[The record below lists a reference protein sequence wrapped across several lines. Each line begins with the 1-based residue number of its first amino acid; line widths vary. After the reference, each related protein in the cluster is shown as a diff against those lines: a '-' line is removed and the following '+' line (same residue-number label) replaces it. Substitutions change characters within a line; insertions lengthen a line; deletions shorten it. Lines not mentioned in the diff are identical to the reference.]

1 MQKAGRQR
9 SAICLG
15 LPNALSPLFMKAHA
29 RGLTLV
35 GDVGGTNC
43 RLALAER
50 TVSGGIELH
59 HSERFAVSEYDHFN
73 DVVAAYLSAHK
84 IDVKQGAFAFAG
96 PKFDDEIRM
105 TNLNWIVSEDELR
118 TRFGLEMAVVLN
130 DFVAMA
136 NGARIISDDGFETL
150 IPGKVDYSK
159 PVAVM
164 GPGTGL
170 GLSYIL
176 PGKPVRII
184 PTEGGHTAF
193 APGNELER
201 EVLAFWSKR
210 LPFVSAETLLSG
222 PGMARL
228 HMAICAIMD
237 SPDNGLTA
245 PEIVSAAELD
255 KSSIARVTVNHFC
268 SMLGGFAGN
277 AAVTQ
282 GASGGVVIGGGVSR
296 HISKYIEGSEFT
308 SRFKDRGPGSWYVEN
323 IPVRLIQAN
332 FVPLYGA
339 AAMVLNA

>member
-1 MQKAGRQR
+1 MAP
-9 SAICLG
+9 SL
-15 LPNALSPLFMKAHA
+15 LPTANSKE
-29 RGLTLV
+29 LTLV

-50 TVSGGIELH
+50 TASGGIELH
-59 HSERFAVSEYDHFN
+59 HSERFAVSEYGHFN
-73 DVVAAYLSAHK
+73 DVVAAYLNAHE

-118 TRFGLEMAVVLN
+118 KKFGLENVVVLN

-136 NGARIISDDGFETL
+136 NGATVIPDDGFETL
-150 IPGKVDYSK
+150 IAGKFDYSK
-159 PVAVM
+159 PVAVL

-176 PGKPVRII
+176 PGKPLRII

-201 EVLAFWSKR
+201 EVLAYWSKR
-210 LPFVSAETLLSG
+210 LSFVSAETLLSG
-222 PGMARL
+222 PGMGRL

-245 PEIVSAAELD
+245 PEIVSAAELN
-255 KSSIARVTVNHFC
+255 KSSIARITVNHFC
-268 SMLGGFAGN
+268 SILGGFAGN

-296 HISKYIEGSEFT
+296 HIAKFIEGSEFT
-308 SRFKDRGPGSWYVEN
+308 SRFKDRGPGSWYVKN
-323 IPVRLIQAN
+323 IPVRLIQAD